1 MVLNATFNNI
11 AGIYYWWRKP
21 EKLEKTTH
29 LSRVT
34 DKLYHLMLYRV
45 HLDMTWIRTHILIAS
60 WSYELYQP
68 ILIASWSYELYQ
80 PILIASWSYELYQP
94 ILIACWS
101 YELYQPILIASWSY
115 ELYQPIA
122 IASWSYVLYQ
132 PIWIASWSY
141 ELYQPIFDILVMIY
155 TDCIGACKSDYH
167 TITATT
173 APKDCR

>member
-1 MVLNATFNNI
+1 MVRVRVMVLNATFNNI

-94 ILIACWS
+94 ILIA
-101 YELYQPILIASWSY
+101 SWSY
-115 ELYQPIA
+115 ELYQPIS
-122 IASWSYVLYQ
+122 IASWSYV
-132 PIWIASWSY
+132 
-141 ELYQPIFDILVMIY
+141 LYQPIFDILVMIY

>member
-1 MVLNATFNNI
+1 MVRVRVMVLNATFNNI

-80 PILIASWSYELYQP
+80 PIS
-94 ILIACWS
+94 
-101 YELYQPILIASWSY
+101 
-115 ELYQPIA
+115 
-122 IASWSYVLYQ
+122 IASWSYV
-132 PIWIASWSY
+132 
-141 ELYQPIFDILVMIY
+141 LYQPIFDILVMIY

>member
-80 PILIASWSYELYQP
+80 PILIASWSYKLYQP
-94 ILIACWS
+94 IS
-101 YELYQPILIASWSY
+101 
-115 ELYQPIA
+115 
-122 IASWSYVLYQ
+122 IASWSYV
-132 PIWIASWSY
+132 
-141 ELYQPIFDILVMIY
+141 LYQPIFDILVMIY

>member
-60 WSYELYQP
+60 WSYDLYQP

-80 PILIASWSYELYQP
+80 PILIASWSYEM
-94 ILIACWS
+94 
-101 YELYQPILIASWSY
+101 YQPILIASWSY
-115 ELYQPIA
+115 ELYQPIS
-122 IASWSYVLYQ
+122 IASWSYV
-132 PIWIASWSY
+132 
-141 ELYQPIFDILVMIY
+141 LYQPIFDILVMIY

-173 APKDCR
+173 APKDCG

>member
-1 MVLNATFNNI
+1 MVRVRVMVLNATFNNI

-80 PILIASWSYELYQP
+80 PIS
-94 ILIACWS
+94 
-101 YELYQPILIASWSY
+101 
-115 ELYQPIA
+115 
-122 IASWSYVLYQ
+122 IASWSYV
-132 PIWIASWSY
+132 
-141 ELYQPIFDILVMIY
+141 LYQPIFDILVMIY

-173 APKDCR
+173 APKDCG